1 MRTNLWRTLVL
12 TGCVVVWTTV
22 GTACDSDDK
31 CGDGSCQPGTDT
43 MSTGADSGS
52 NSEQDL
58 GSSTE
63 SDSSGNNQQ
72 DLGPISEDAGTA
84 SQDIQAP
91 GDMSVQ
97 PVDTQVNSDDTILID
112 ECDGFLSA
120 GDTCVTDDGIATE
133 TTDTSSEDVG
143 TTPADVGQPIED
155 DTTNTIPDNKNPL
168 GASVKLTIEP
178 FEVKPGTERQVCK
191 HINLPADVEVDVVRI
206 HSTMSGTSHHFNLY
220 KVIDGTAFDVVTGK
234 QATVHDCSPASE
246 QLAGDAAYIFG
257 AATPERTFDTPKGVA
272 FHLYPGQKLILEQH
286 VINYTAGPVEGG
298 VDLELFFAA
307 PEATIEHHADI
318 LWLANWGFFLP
329 PFSEVSDTALCKMPY
344 DVEIIGVMSH
354 FHELGTHFTVDAW
367 TPEKTTQIY
376 EDDDW
381 AHPKFE
387 EYFPPVSLQ
396 KGHGLQWTCTWN
408 NTKSKLVMPGKNS
421 TDEMCITFALGY
433 PKNTLSDKPIQC
445 NITN

>member
-1 MRTNLWRTLVL
+1 MTLRQIW
-12 TGCVVVWTTV
+12 TVVGFGLVVAATTA
-22 GTACDSDDK
+22 ACDSENKCDDGAG
-31 CGDGSCQPGTDT
+31 CQTETDGTTTS
-43 MSTGADSGS
+43 ADLNGLESP
-52 NSEQDL
+52 DL
-58 GSSTE
+58 GSTLDTNGTTMDTSGTAEQDTSQTTE
-63 SDSSGNNQQ
+63 DTTAPVTDTAVIDDTAVSLDDVATPDNDTTVIVPDTVDAG
-72 DLGPISEDAGTA
+72 SEDITA
-84 SQDIQAP
+84 TPEDISP
-91 GDMSVQ
+91 L
-97 PVDTQVNSDDTILID
+97 PEEDTPNS
-112 ECDGFLSA
+112 
-120 GDTCVTDDGIATE
+120 
-133 TTDTSSEDVG
+133 
-143 TTPADVGQPIED
+143 
-155 DTTNTIPDNKNPL
+155 IPDNQNPL
-168 GASVKLTIEP
+168 GVSVKLNIEP

-191 HINLPADVEVDVVRI
+191 HINLPSDVEVDVVRI
-206 HSTMSGTSHHFNLY
+206 HSSMAGTSHHFNLY

-246 QLAGDAAYIFG
+246 QLSGDAAYIFG
-257 AATPERTFDTPKGVA
+257 AATPERIFDTPKGVA
-272 FHLYPGQKLILEQH
+272 FHLFPGQKLILEQH
-286 VINYTAGPVEGG
+286 VINYTAKTVEGG

-329 PFSEVSDTALCKMPY
+329 PFSEISDTALCKMPY

-354 FHELGTHFTVDAW
+354 FHELGTQFVVEAW
-367 TPEKTTQIY
+367 TPKGTTQIY

-387 EYFPPVSLQ
+387 QYSPPVSLN
-396 KGHGLQWTCTWN
+396 KGDGIQWTCTWN